1 MYSGLKLPLHA
12 YQRHALAWMS
22 WRERTGGSSDCSGHS
37 FSSSSQQD
45 SIDSEAAGMFGLTE
59 GALHPC
65 WQPVTLPSGLH
76 IFENRYTGKTYCLEI
91 MIMPNLLASANLSD
105 TVAVTELL
113 CLYVCADALLIH
125 TGF

>member
-1 MYSGLKLPLHA
+1 MHSGLKLPLHA

-22 WRERTGGSSDCSGHS
+22 WRERTGGSPNCNGTP
-37 FSSSSQQD
+37 SSSQQD

-76 IFENRYTGKTYCLEI
+76 IFENRYTGRSYCLLI
-91 MIMPNLLASANLSD
+91 MIMPNLLASANLKMQQQ
-105 TVAVTELL
+105 
-113 CLYVCADALLIH
+113 
-125 TGF
+125 

>member
-1 MYSGLKLPLHA
+1 MFSGLKLSLHA

-22 WRERTGGSSDCSGHS
+22 WRDRIGGSSDCSGDP
-37 FSSSSQQD
+37 FPSSSQQD

-76 IFENRYTGKTYCLEI
+76 IFENRYTGRTYCLV
-91 MIMPNLLASANLSD
+91 IMPNFLASANLSS
-105 TVAVTELL
+105 TIAVTELL
-113 CLYVCADALLIH
+113 RLYVCADARLVHIIL
-125 TGF
+125 